1 MRVYI
6 LKASKSDGIEHTES
20 AFSSYSAMLTWLK
33 EKYNFESEIT
43 EYSSELHGLFKDK
56 LLWFCNSYSLR
67 YEAFDVI
74 GEHSVTTDKIE
85 FK

>member
-6 LKASKSDGIEHTES
+6 LISSCNGDECIDKV
-20 AFSSYSAMLTWLK
+20 FSSYSAMLTWLK
-33 EKYNFESEIT
+33 EIKSFESE
-43 EYSSELHGLFKDK
+43 LFEFSDESGGAFKEK
-56 LLWFCNSYSLR
+56 HLNKYFLR
-67 YEAFDVI
+67 YEAIDVI